1 METSYF
7 KKKSE
12 RSVYNS
18 IFMSYIL
25 SAVVT
30 LAVCGLGFFHF
41 YRYISDDVFKT
52 AQRQALLSAQLI
64 EQQCTTTQNLLEVLS
79 NDTTFKKFTDYDD
92 DEFHRQN
99 YEISKFRTNVM
110 NNASIFQYCN
120 DVYFYFINSDSLFG
134 LNTRRYSSDMIE
146 LFFTSTPYSREEF
159 YRLIDFKG
167 LGTTAVLD
175 NGSVLFMRSCYN
187 DERERVA
194 VIIADVKLSTVVNQ
208 MHQFY
213 PDNSLVIAS
222 NDTVLLSSAAGIDI
236 PLHQIA
242 RGLSDSN
249 VQADS
254 LIKIKYKGDNYRT
267 LYQRVNGIGW
277 SCYVIIPENNLL
289 SGLLS
294 FWRVALLLSIA
305 AITITIVMAR
315 RLTSRTYA
323 PVKQIIALMHEEGQG
338 EFPETYENLIK
349 ALSKLKKEN
358 HELHSTDRE
367 YRMKQIQ
374 SSVRQILHGEITE
387 TAVIHQVMNEWIHHS
402 EDDPFCI
409 GLIHIS
415 VEEGNHV
422 FELNDQGN
430 LNADSVDLMEF
441 VLRNILDERL
451 FSKFQGDL
459 LSDGSDYVIFVHCS
473 KANHNQVNEC
483 INECMAFL
491 RQSMK
496 TNPIAVISDCIQHF
510 DVVSQMYAT
519 LADELMY
526 HQFWQ
531 SGSDTTSVI
540 QLGNLDEYA
549 DKFSNDRY
557 VMFTSRLMNY
567 LEVQDF
573 IAAWRTLEEI
583 IDTTFPKD
591 RKYLKQNLYR
601 MYGLIGTIATFMDIP
616 DSGLLEKENYEEKLF
631 NVENITQFK
640 QVIHELFE
648 KIIEYK
654 ASTEDSAPVW
664 VEQVDDYIKKNFRDI
679 NLTVSSLADTFDVS
693 VSHLSRTFKQHTGT
707 GALDRIHEMRIAA
720 AKELL
725 LKGVSVEETA
735 QQCGYLDAKALRRAF
750 TNYEG
755 VTPGK
760 FREAGIRRVL
770 SD

>member
-1 METSYF
+1 MDTSYF

-12 RSVYNS
+12 RSVYNT

-30 LAVCGLGFFHF
+30 LAICGLGFFHF
-41 YRYISDDVFKT
+41 YRYISEDVFKT
-52 AQRQALLSAQLI
+52 AQRQAQLSAQLI
-64 EQQCTTTQNLLEVLS
+64 EQQCASTQNLLEVLS

-134 LNTRRYSSDMIE
+134 LNTRRYSHDMIE

-236 PLHQIA
+236 PLHEITQ
-242 RGLSDSN
+242 GLSGSN
-249 VQADS
+249 TRSDS
-254 LIKIKYKGDNYRT
+254 LIKIKYNGDNYRT
-267 LYQRVNGIGW
+267 LFQRVNGIGW

-294 FWRVALLLSIA
+294 FWRVALVLSA
-305 AITITIVMAR
+305 VAITITIIMAR
-315 RLTSRTYA
+315 RMTSRTYA
-323 PVKQIIALMHEEGQG
+323 PVKQIIGMMHEEGQG
-338 EFPETYENLIK
+338 DFPETYENLIK
-349 ALSKLKKEN
+349 ALSRLKKEN
-358 HELHSTDRE
+358 RELHTTDMEFRK
-367 YRMKQIQ
+367 KQIQ
-374 SSVRQILHGEITE
+374 SSVRQVLNGEITE
-387 TAVIHQVMNEWIHHS
+387 PAVTNQIMQDWVNYA
-402 EDDPFCI
+402 EDDVFALALVHLTI
-409 GLIHIS
+409 AKD
-415 VEEGNHV
+415 NHV
-422 FELNDQGN
+422 FEANEQGV
-430 LNADSVDLMEF
+430 LNADSIDLMEF
-441 VLRNILDERL
+441 VLRNVLDERL
-451 FSKFQGDL
+451 FSQFKGEL
-459 LSDGSDYVIFVHCS
+459 INDGKDFVLYIHCT
-473 KANHNQVNEC
+473 KAHHGQVTEILND
-483 INECMAFL
+483 CMNFL
-491 RQSMK
+491 RKTMK
-496 TNPIAVISDCIQHF
+496 IHPTIIISDCLENIELLNQ
-510 DVVSQMYAT
+510 VYTT
-519 LADELMY
+519 LTDELMFN
-526 HQFWQ
+526 QFWQ
-531 SGSDTTSVI
+531 NDSENQPVVK
-540 QLGNLDEYA
+540 LGNLEEYA
-549 DKFSNDRY
+549 DKYSNDRF
-557 VMFTSRLMNY
+557 VMQTGRLMNY

-573 IAAWRTLEEI
+573 VAAWRSLDEI

-591 RKYLKQNLYR
+591 RKHLKQNLYR
-601 MYGLIGTIATFMDIP
+601 MYGLIGTITTFMDIP
-616 DSGLLEKENYEEKLF
+616 DDNLFSQQSYEEKLF
-631 NVENITQFK
+631 AVENITEFK
-640 QVIHELFE
+640 QLIHEIFD

-654 ASTEDSAPVW
+654 AKSEDSAPLW
-664 VEQVDDYIKKNFRDI
+664 VEQVDDYIRKNFRDI

-693 VSHLSRTFKQHTGT
+693 VSHLSRTYKQFTGT

-725 LKGVSVEETA
+725 LKGVSVEDTA
-735 QQCGYLDAKALRRAF
+735 QQCGYLDGKALRRAF

-770 SD
+770 AD